1 MSVDG
6 VFGPFVAFLAGLL
19 SFLSPCV
26 LPLVPVYIA
35 QIAGTTAAGGVAPS
49 RRTTFLHA
57 ATFVVGFSAVFIAL
71 GVSAGGILAG
81 GLRDHQ
87 QLFQTVAGAFIIVM
101 GMQLTGLIRIP
112 ALYRTY
118 SVPVAAGGGGG
129 SVALGGPPRRA
140 GLSYARSGLVGV
152 GFAFGWTP
160 CVGPVL
166 GSILG
171 LALTEG
177 TVARAGLLLACY
189 SLGLGVPF
197 LVTGLAV
204 GTVTASLKR
213 VNRFLPLLEI
223 ASGALLILVGV
234 LLVAHRMTMFN
245 QYFDFFGI
253 GAKGGL

>member
-1 MSVDG
+1 VSVDG

-35 QIAGTTAAGGVAPS
+35 QIAGTTGAGGVAPR

-57 ATFVVGFSAVFIAL
+57 ATFVGGFSTVFIAL

-87 QLFQTVAGAFIIVM
+87 ELFQTVAGVFIIVM
-101 GMQLTGLIRIP
+101 GMQLTGLIRIS

-118 SVPVAAGGGGG
+118 SVP
-129 SVALGGPPRRA
+129 
-140 GLSYARSGLVGV
+140 
-152 GFAFGWTP
+152 
-160 CVGPVL
+160 
-166 GSILG
+166 
-171 LALTEG
+171 
-177 TVARAGLLLACY
+177 VARAGLLLACY

-197 LVTGLAV
+197 LITGLAV

-213 VNRFLPLLEI
+213 VNRFLPILEI
-223 ASGALLILVGV
+223 ASGALLILVGI